1 MKKQLNIL
9 LIITI
14 WLVSCAPTE
23 DEKAAALVQSIDSL
37 YAQGKYADVLD
48 SIESLRRTYPMAIE
62 SRKHA
67 LKVWQEASLK
77 LAQTEIAQTDS
88 ALQATIA
95 LVQTSA
101 TIAERN
107 KLGVKRDSLQ
117 ARYEAMCG
125 VVRMIRIKQRAE
137 K

>member
-1 MKKQLNIL
+1 MKRQLNIL

-23 DEKAAALVQSIDSL
+23 DEKAASLVQSIDSL
-37 YAQGKYADVLD
+37 YAQGKYADALD

-67 LKVWQEASLK
+67 LTVWQNASLK
-77 LAQTEIAQTDS
+77 LAQSDIAITDS

-95 LVQTSA
+95 IIQASTS
-101 TIAERN
+101 IGERN
-107 KLGVKRDSLQ
+107 RLGVRRDSLK

-125 VVRMIRIKQRAE
+125 VVRMIRMRQKE
-137 K
+137 GK

>member
-1 MKKQLNIL
+1 MKRQLNIL